1 MRMLMKAKKY
11 PLNQCTLYKCNSK
24 RKLENALTI
33 EPGQLKLINSVIKY
47 SHFEIDKKDSTEK
60 RQITAPKYT
69 LKQIQRRI
77 LRLIQFIERPEWV
90 IAGTKEKSYIDNGEF
105 HLKSNYALMV
115 DIKKF
120 YDNCKREY
128 VYRFFHDKM
137 LNSPDVAEILTNI
150 VTYEGGIPTGCP
162 TSQLIAYYAY
172 EDMFASIKKI
182 ADNYGCLFS
191 LYVDDMTFSSEKPF
205 DLNALKRAVD
215 IELRKYRHRPKYKK
229 IKYYSKND
237 PKPITGTIVTKD
249 NTLVTPNKLQEKVY
263 NGFQDIKNMDID
275 DNSEETIKKIAALQG
290 RIQAS
295 KNIEGVNKFPEIERI
310 TKQICK
316 EHSGLQTVVPSRK
329 TKRRSKKIRIA
340 K

>member
-1 MRMLMKAKKY
+1 MKTKKY
-11 PLNQCTLYKCNSK
+11 QLNQCALYKCNSK
-24 RKLENALTI
+24 RKLEKTLTI
-33 EPGQLKLINSVIKY
+33 EQGQLKLIDSVIKY
-47 SHFEIDKKDSTEK
+47 IHFEIDKKDSTEK
-60 RQITAPKYT
+60 RQITAPKRT
-69 LKQIQRRI
+69 LKQVQRRI

-128 VYRFFHDKM
+128 VYRFFRDKM

-162 TSQLIAYYAY
+162 TSQLLAYYAY
-172 EDMFASIKKI
+172 EDMFTKIKQI
-182 ADNYGCLFS
+182 ADDHGCLFS
-191 LYVDDMTFSSEKPF
+191 LYVDDMTFSSENPF
-205 DLNALKRAVD
+205 DADSLKRDVD
-215 IELRKYRHRPKYKK
+215 IILRRYGHKPKYKK

-237 PKPITGTIVTKD
+237 PKPITGTIVTKN

-263 NGFQDIKNMDID
+263 KGFQDIKNLDIN
-275 DNSEETIKKIAALQG
+275 DNSEETVKKIAALQG

-295 KNIEGVNKFPEIERI
+295 RNIEENKKFPEIERI
-310 TKQICK
+310 TKKISK
-316 EHSGLQTVVPSRK
+316 EHSSLESANPSRK
-329 TKRRSKKIRIA
+329 SRKMPRKIRLI

>member
-1 MRMLMKAKKY
+1 MKAKKY

-128 VYRFFHDKM
+128 VYRFFRDKM

-150 VTYEGGIPTGCP
+150 ITYDGGIPTGCP
-162 TSQLIAYYAY
+162 TSQLLAYYAY
-172 EDMFASIKKI
+172 EDMFTEIKQI
-182 ADNYGCLFS
+182 ADDHGCLFS
-191 LYVDDMTFSSEKPF
+191 LYVDDMTFSSENPF
-205 DLNALKRAVD
+205 NADSLKRAVD
-215 IELRKYRHRPKYKK
+215 IVLRRYGHRPKYIK
-229 IKYYSKND
+229 IKYYSKNE
-237 PKPITGTIVTKD
+237 PKPITGTIVTKN

-263 NGFQDIKNMDID
+263 KGFQDIKNLDIN

-295 KNIEGVNKFPEIERI
+295 RNIEENKKFPEIERI
-310 TKQICK
+310 TNQISK
-316 EHSGLQTVVPSRK
+316 EHASLNTMIQTRK
-329 TKRRSKKIRIA
+329 PKRHPKKIRIS

>member
-1 MRMLMKAKKY
+1 MKAKKY
-11 PLNQCTLYKCNSK
+11 PLNQCALYKCNSK
-24 RKLENALTI
+24 RKLEKTLTI
-33 EPGQLKLINSVIKY
+33 EQGQLKLIDSVIKY

-90 IAGTKEKSYIDNGEF
+90 IAGAKEKCYIDNGKF
-105 HLKSNYALMV
+105 HLNSNYALTV

-120 YDNCKREY
+120 YDNCQREY
-128 VYRFFHDKM
+128 VYRFFRNKM
-137 LNSPDVAEILTNI
+137 LNSPDVAKILTDI
-150 VTYEGGIPTGCP
+150 VTYNGGIPTGCP

-172 EDMFASIKKI
+172 EDMFANIKKF
-182 ADNYGCLFS
+182 ADKHGCLFS
-191 LYVDDMTFSSEKPF
+191 LYVDDMTFSSQKPF
-205 DLNALKRAVD
+205 DLNALKREVD
-215 IELRKYRHRPKYKK
+215 IELRKYCHRPKYKK

-263 NGFQDIKNMDID
+263 NGFQDIKNIDIN
-275 DNSEETIKKIAALQG
+275 DNSEETIKKISTLQG

-295 KNIEGVNKFPEIERI
+295 QNIEGVNKFPEIERI
-310 TKQICK
+310 TKQISK
-316 EHSGLQTVVPSRK
+316 EHSGSVPANPPKKSRK
-329 TKRRSKKIRIA
+329 RPRKIRII

>member
-1 MRMLMKAKKY
+1 MKAKKY
-11 PLNQCTLYKCNSK
+11 PLNQCALYKCNSK
-24 RKLENALTI
+24 RKLEKTLTI
-33 EPGQLKLINSVIKY
+33 EQGQLKLIDSVIKY
-47 SHFEIDKKDSTEK
+47 SHFEIDKKDSAEK

-128 VYRFFHDKM
+128 VYRFFRDKM
-137 LNSPDVAEILTNI
+137 LNSSDVAEILTDI
-150 VTYEGGIPTGCP
+150 VTYEGGVPTGCP

-172 EDMFASIKKI
+172 EDMFANIKRI

-205 DLNALKRAVD
+205 NKDVLKREID
-215 IELRKYRHRPKYKK
+215 IELRRYQHKPKYKK
-229 IKYYSKND
+229 VKYYSKND

-249 NTLVTPNKLQEKVY
+249 NTLVAPNKLQEKVY
-263 NGFQDIKNMDID
+263 KGFQDIKNLDID

-295 KNIEGVNKFPEIERI
+295 RNIEKNKKFPEIERI
-310 TKQICK
+310 TKQISK
-316 EHSGLQTVVPSRK
+316 EHSSLESANPSRK
-329 TKRRSKKIRIA
+329 SRKMPRKIRLI

>member
-1 MRMLMKAKKY
+1 MKAKKY
-11 PLNQCTLYKCNSK
+11 PLNQCALYKCNSK

-33 EPGQLKLINSVIKY
+33 EAGQLKLINSVIKY

-90 IAGTKEKSYIDNGEF
+90 IAGAKEKCYIDNGKF
-105 HLKSNYALMV
+105 HLNSNYALTV

-120 YDNCKREY
+120 YDNCQREY
-128 VYRFFHDKM
+128 VYRFFRDKM
-137 LNSPDVAEILTNI
+137 LNSPDVAKILTDI

-172 EDMFASIKKI
+172 EDMFANIKKI
-182 ADNYGCLFS
+182 ADKHGCLFS
-191 LYVDDMTFSSEKPF
+191 LYVDDMTFSSETPF
-205 DLNALKRAVD
+205 NKDVLEREID
-215 IELRKYRHRPKYKK
+215 IELRRYQHKPKYKK
-229 IKYYSKND
+229 VKYYSKND
-237 PKPITGTIVTKD
+237 PKPITGTVVTKD
-249 NTLVTPNKLQEKVY
+249 NTLVVPNKLQEKVY
-263 NGFQDIKNMDID
+263 KGFQDVKKLDDN
-275 DNSEETIKKIAALQG
+275 DNSEEAIKKISALQG

-295 KNIEGVNKFPEIERI
+295 QNIEGTAKFPEIERI
-310 TKQICK
+310 TKQISN
-316 EHSGLQTVVPSRK
+316 EHVGLDAVGPSRK
-329 TKRRSKKIRIA
+329 PKRRSKKIRIA

>member
-1 MRMLMKAKKY
+1 MKAKKY

-128 VYRFFHDKM
+128 VYRFFRDKM
-137 LNSPDVAEILTNI
+137 MNSPDVAEILTDI

-162 TSQLIAYYAY
+162 TNQLIAYYAY

-205 DLNALKRAVD
+205 DLNALKREVD

-263 NGFQDIKNMDID
+263 NGFQDIKNLDIN
-275 DNSEETIKKIAALQG
+275 DNSEETVKKIAALQG

-295 KNIEGVNKFPEIERI
+295 RNIEKNKKFPEIERI
-310 TKQICK
+310 TKQIST
-316 EHSGLQTVVPSRK
+316 EHSGSVPANPPKKSHK
-329 TKRRSKKIRIA
+329 KPRRIKIV

>member
-1 MRMLMKAKKY
+1 MKTKKY
-11 PLNQCTLYKCNSK
+11 PLNQCALYKCNSK
-24 RKLENALTI
+24 RRLEKTLTI
-33 EPGQLKLINSVIKY
+33 EQGQLKLIDSVIKY

-105 HLKSNYALMV
+105 HLKCNYALMV

-128 VYRFFHDKM
+128 VYRFFRDKM
-137 LNSPDVAEILTNI
+137 LNSPDVAEILTDI
-150 VTYEGGIPTGCP
+150 VTYEGGVPTGCP

-172 EDMFASIKKI
+172 EDMFANIKRI

-205 DLNALKRAVD
+205 NKDVLKREID
-215 IELRKYRHRPKYKK
+215 IELRRYQHKPKYKK
-229 IKYYSKND
+229 VKYYSKND

-249 NTLVTPNKLQEKVY
+249 NTLVAPNKLQEKVY
-263 NGFQDIKNMDID
+263 KGFQDIKNLDID

-295 KNIEGVNKFPEIERI
+295 RNIEENKKFPEIERI
-310 TKQICK
+310 TKQISK
-316 EHSGLQTVVPSRK
+316 EHARLNTIIQSKKS
-329 TKRRSKKIRIA
+329 KRRPKKIRIA

>member
-1 MRMLMKAKKY
+1 MKAKKY
-11 PLNQCTLYKCNSK
+11 PLNQCALYKCNSK
-24 RKLENALTI
+24 RKLEKTLTI
-33 EPGQLKLINSVIKY
+33 EQGQLRLIDSVIKY

-60 RQITAPKYT
+60 RQITAPKRT
-69 LKQIQRRI
+69 LKQVQRRI
-77 LRLIQFIERPEWV
+77 LRLVQFIERPEWV
-90 IAGTKEKSYIDNGEF
+90 IAGTKEKSYIDNGKF

-128 VYRFFHDKM
+128 VYRFFRDKM

-162 TSQLIAYYAY
+162 TSQLLAYYAY
-172 EDMFASIKKI
+172 EDMFTEIKQI
-182 ADNYGCLFS
+182 ADDHGCLFS
-191 LYVDDMTFSSEKPF
+191 LYVDDMTFSSEIPF
-205 DLNALKRAVD
+205 NVDSLKRAVD
-215 IELRKYRHRPKYKK
+215 IVLRRYGHRPKYIK
-229 IKYYSKND
+229 IKYYSKNE

-263 NGFQDIKNMDID
+263 KGFQDIKNLDIN

-295 KNIEGVNKFPEIERI
+295 RNIEENKKFPEIERI
-310 TKQICK
+310 TKKIGK
-316 EHSGLQTVVPSRK
+316 EHSSLEPTNL
-329 TKRRSKKIRIA
+329 TKKSHKRPKKIRII

>member
-1 MRMLMKAKKY
+1 MKAKKY
-11 PLNQCTLYKCNSK
+11 PLNQCALYKCNSK
-24 RKLENALTI
+24 RKLEKTLTI
-33 EPGQLKLINSVIKY
+33 EQGQLRLIDSVIKY

-60 RQITAPKYT
+60 RQITAPKRT
-69 LKQIQRRI
+69 LKQVQRRI

-90 IAGTKEKSYIDNGEF
+90 IAGTKEKSYIDNGKF

-128 VYRFFHDKM
+128 VYRFFRDKM
-137 LNSPDVAEILTNI
+137 LNPPDVAEILTNI

-162 TSQLIAYYAY
+162 TSQLLAYYAY
-172 EDMFASIKKI
+172 EDMFTEIKQI
-182 ADNYGCLFS
+182 ADDHGCLFS
-191 LYVDDMTFSSEKPF
+191 LYVDDMTFSSENPF
-205 DLNALKRAVD
+205 NADSLKRAVD
-215 IELRKYRHRPKYKK
+215 IVLRRYGHRPKYIK
-229 IKYYSKND
+229 IKYYSKNE
-237 PKPITGTIVTKD
+237 PKPITGTIVTKN

-263 NGFQDIKNMDID
+263 KGFQDVKNLDIN

-295 KNIEGVNKFPEIERI
+295 QNIEGTAKFPEIERI
-310 TKQICK
+310 TKQISK
-316 EHSGLQTVVPSRK
+316 EHVGLDAVVPSRK
-329 TKRRSKKIRIA
+329 PKRRSKKIRIA

>member
-1 MRMLMKAKKY
+1 MKTKKY
-11 PLNQCTLYKCNSK
+11 PLNQCALYKCNSK
-24 RKLENALTI
+24 RKLEKTLTI
-33 EPGQLKLINSVIKY
+33 EQGQLKLIDSVIKY

-60 RQITAPKYT
+60 RQITAPKRT
-69 LKQIQRRI
+69 LKQVQRRI

-90 IAGTKEKSYIDNGEF
+90 IAGTKEKSYIDNGKF

-128 VYRFFHDKM
+128 VYRFFRDKM
-137 LNSPDVAEILTNI
+137 LNPPDVAEILTNI

-162 TSQLIAYYAY
+162 TSQLLAYYAY
-172 EDMFASIKKI
+172 EDMFTEIKQI
-182 ADNYGCLFS
+182 ADDHGCLFS
-191 LYVDDMTFSSEKPF
+191 LYVDDMTFSSENPF
-205 DLNALKRAVD
+205 NADSLKRAVD
-215 IELRKYRHRPKYKK
+215 IVLRRYGHRPKYIK
-229 IKYYSKND
+229 IKYYSKNE
-237 PKPITGTIVTKD
+237 PKPITGTIVTKN

-263 NGFQDIKNMDID
+263 KGFQDVKNLDIN

-295 KNIEGVNKFPEIERI
+295 QNIEGTAKFPEIERI
-310 TKQICK
+310 TKQISK
-316 EHSGLQTVVPSRK
+316 EHVGLDAVVPSRK
-329 TKRRSKKIRIA
+329 PKRRSKKIRIA

>member
-1 MRMLMKAKKY
+1 MKAKKY
-11 PLNQCTLYKCNSK
+11 PLNQCALYKCNSK
-24 RKLENALTI
+24 RKLEKTLTI
-33 EPGQLKLINSVIKY
+33 EQGQLRLIDSVIKY

-60 RQITAPKYT
+60 RQITAPKRT
-69 LKQIQRRI
+69 LKQVQRRI

-90 IAGTKEKSYIDNGEF
+90 IAGTKEKSYIDNGKF

-128 VYRFFHDKM
+128 VYRFFRDKM

-162 TSQLIAYYAY
+162 TSQLLAYYAY
-172 EDMFASIKKI
+172 EDMFTEIKQI
-182 ADNYGCLFS
+182 ADDHGCLFS
-191 LYVDDMTFSSEKPF
+191 LYVDDMTFSSENPF
-205 DLNALKRAVD
+205 NADSLKRAVD
-215 IELRKYRHRPKYKK
+215 IVLRRYGHRPKYIK
-229 IKYYSKND
+229 IKYYSKNE
-237 PKPITGTIVTKD
+237 PKPITGTIVTKN

-263 NGFQDIKNMDID
+263 KGFQDVKNLDIN

-295 KNIEGVNKFPEIERI
+295 QNIEGTAKFPEIERI
-310 TKQICK
+310 TKQISK
-316 EHSGLQTVVPSRK
+316 EHVGLDAVVPSRK
-329 TKRRSKKIRIA
+329 PKRRSKKIRIA